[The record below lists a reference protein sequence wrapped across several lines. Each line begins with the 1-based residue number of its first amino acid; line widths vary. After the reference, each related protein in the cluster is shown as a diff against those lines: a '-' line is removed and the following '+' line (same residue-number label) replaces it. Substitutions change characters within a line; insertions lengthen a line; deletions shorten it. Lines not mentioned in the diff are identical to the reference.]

1 MRVTGRKRKKDPP
14 DEGQPS
20 SQRTRDDILN
30 VDFTSILPQKE
41 NPQNIPTTK
50 NSFETFTL

>member
-1 MRVTGRKRKKDPP
+1 MRFTGRKRKKDPP

-30 VDFTSILPQKE
+30 VDFTCILTQKE
-41 NPQNIPTTK
+41 NPRNIPTK
-50 NSFETFTL
+50 KKLF